1 MMLVLKRICQLLL
14 GLLAIFGVVVLIA
27 GVLLAVP
34 LSPPPP
40 LESIRAGAMAID
52 RSGMPELSR
61 FQARD
66 GTSLAYRIYPA
77 ANGETKKIAIL
88 VHGSAGHSTMM
99 NEIAKRLAADN
110 LLVIAPDMRGHGASG
125 TRGDIAYYG
134 QLDDDLDD
142 LIAELRQRYL
152 VGHFAL
158 LGFSSGGG
166 FALRAA
172 TGNLSA
178 AFDRV
183 VLLSPY
189 LGYDAGSSRSPVGG
203 DAWANADIP
212 RWLALT
218 LLRRVGL
225 RCCEELPVLAFAV
238 APGSE
243 KFVTPHYSFRLIT
256 NFGAPL
262 DLNAAFNRLKA
273 PTTIIAGS
281 ADELMLPDKYAD
293 VVRGVEPAIGVRIV
307 PGLNHMDM
315 LHAPAAID
323 AISAALTEH

>member
-1 MMLVLKRICQLLL
+1 MFFLKWIWRSLLWA
-14 GLLAIFGVVVLIA
+14 LAIFGVLVVIGGA
-27 GVLLAVP
+27 FLAVP
-34 LSPPPP
+34 VLPPPS
-40 LESIRAGAMAID
+40 LESIRAGAMVID
-52 RSGMPELSR
+52 RSGMPEVTR

-77 ANGETKKIAIL
+77 ANGDTKKIAIL
-88 VHGSAGHSTMM
+88 IHGSAGHSTMM

-110 LLVIAPDMRGHGASG
+110 LLVIAPDLRGHGASG

-152 VGHFAL
+152 VGHFGL

-172 TGNLSA
+172 TGRLSS
-178 AFDRV
+178 AFERV

-189 LGYDAGSSRSPVGG
+189 LGYDAPSSRSAGAGPV
-203 DAWANADIP
+203 WANADIP
-212 RWLALT
+212 RWLTLV
-218 LLRRVGL
+218 LLRRIGL
-225 RCCEELPVLAFAV
+225 RCCEDLPVLAFAV

-243 KFVTPHYSFRLIT
+243 KFVTTRYSFRLIT
-256 NFGAPL
+256 NFAAPL
-262 DLNAAFNRLKA
+262 DLSAAFHRLKA

-293 VVRGVEPAIGVRIV
+293 VVHGTEPTIGVRIV

-315 LHAPAAID
+315 LHAAAAID
-323 AISAALTEH
+323 AINAAFAEH

>member
-1 MMLVLKRICQLLL
+1 MLVLKRICQSLL
-14 GLLAIFGVVVLIA
+14 GLLAIFGVVALI
-27 GVLLAVP
+27 GGLLLAVP
-34 LSPPPP
+34 ISPPPP

-52 RSGMPELSR
+52 RSGTPELTR

-88 VHGSAGHSTMM
+88 IHGSAGHSTMM

-110 LLVIAPDMRGHGASG
+110 FVVIAPDMRGHGASG

-189 LGYDAGSSRSPVGG
+189 LGYDAASSRSAGAGP
-203 DAWANADIP
+203 AWANPDIP
-212 RWLALT
+212 RWLTLT
-218 LLRRVGL
+218 LLRRLGL

-243 KFVTPHYSFRLIT
+243 KFVTGRYSFRLIT
-256 NFGAPL
+256 NFGAPF
-262 DLNAAFNRLKA
+262 DLGAALHRLKA
-273 PTTIIAGS
+273 PTAIIAGS

-293 VVRGVEPAIGVRIV
+293 VVHGVEPAIGVRIV

-323 AISAALTEH
+323 AISAAFAER

>member
-1 MMLVLKRICQLLL
+1 MWLLKRIFQF
-14 GLLAIFGVVVLIA
+14 LLALIAVFGVVALISTVL
-27 GVLLAVP
+27 VAVP
-34 LSPPPP
+34 ISAPPP

-52 RSGMPELSR
+52 RSGMPELTR
-61 FQARD
+61 LQARD

-77 ANGETKKIAIL
+77 GNGETKRIAIL
-88 VHGSAGHSTMM
+88 IHGSAGHSTMM

-110 LLVIAPDMRGHGASG
+110 FLVVAPDIRGHGSSG

-189 LGYDAGSSRSPVGG
+189 LGYDAASTRARG
-203 DAWANADIP
+203 DGAQWANPDIP
-212 RWLALT
+212 RFLALT

-243 KFVTPHYSFRLIT
+243 KFVTARYSFQLVT
-256 NFGAPL
+256 NFGAPS
-262 DLNAAFNRLKA
+262 DLNAAFHRLKA
-273 PTTIIAGS
+273 PTAIIAGS
-281 ADELMLPDKYAD
+281 ADELMLPNKYAD
-293 VVRGVEPAIGVRIV
+293 VARGVEPAIGVRIV
-307 PGLNHMDM
+307 PGLSHMDM
-315 LHAPAAID
+315 LHAPAALD
-323 AISAALTEH
+323 AISAAFAEH

>member
-1 MMLVLKRICQLLL
+1 MLLL
-14 GLLAIFGVVVLIA
+14 KWIWRLLLAALAIFGVLVVIA
-27 GVLLAVP
+27 GAFLTVP
-34 LSPPPP
+34 VSPPPP

-52 RSGMPELSR
+52 RSGMPELTR

-66 GTSLAYRIYPA
+66 GTSLAYRVYPG
-77 ANGETKKIAIL
+77 ANGDTKKIAI
-88 VHGSAGHSTMM
+88 VIHGSAGHSTTM
-99 NEIAKRLAADN
+99 NEIAKRLATDN
-110 LLVIAPDMRGHGASG
+110 FLVIAPDLRGHGASG

-152 VGHFAL
+152 VGHFGL

-172 TGNLSA
+172 TGKLSP

-189 LGYDAGSSRSPVGG
+189 LGYDAPSSRSAG
-203 DAWANADIP
+203 DGPAWANADIP
-212 RWLALT
+212 RWLTLV

-225 RCCEELPVLAFAV
+225 RCCEDLPVLAFAV

-243 KFVTPHYSFRLIT
+243 KFVTTRYSFRLIT
-256 NFGAPL
+256 NFGAPP
-262 DLNAAFNRLKA
+262 DLSAAFHRLKA
-273 PTTIIAGS
+273 PTTIIAAG
-281 ADELMLPDKYAD
+281 ADELMLPDKYAE
-293 VVRGVEPAIGVRIV
+293 VVRGIEPVVGVRIV
-307 PGLNHMDM
+307 PALNHMDM
-315 LHAPAAID
+315 LHAPTAID
-323 AISAALTEH
+323 AISSAFAEH

>member
-1 MMLVLKRICQLLL
+1 MLLLKRIFQSLL
-14 GLLAIFGVVVLIA
+14 GLLAIFGVVALIGGA
-27 GVLLAVP
+27 LLAVP

-40 LESIRAGAMAID
+40 LESIRAGVMAID
-52 RSGMPELSR
+52 RSGMPEPTR
-61 FQARD
+61 FQGRD

-88 VHGSAGHSTMM
+88 IHGSAGHSTMM
-99 NEIAKRLAADN
+99 NEIAKRLGADN
-110 LLVIAPDMRGHGASG
+110 FLVIAPDMRGHGASG

-172 TGNLSA
+172 TGNLAA

-189 LGYDAGSSRSPVGG
+189 LGYDAPSSRSAIAG
-203 DAWANADIP
+203 DAWANPDIP
-212 RWLALT
+212 RWLALI
-218 LLRRVGL
+218 LLRHIGL

-243 KFVTPHYSFRLIT
+243 KFATGRYSFRLIT

-262 DLNAAFNRLKA
+262 DFNAAFRRLKA
-273 PTTIIAGS
+273 PTSIIAGS

-293 VVRGVEPAIGVRIV
+293 IVHGIEPAIAVRIL

-315 LHAPAAID
+315 LHAPAAIE
-323 AISAALTEH
+323 AISAAFTEH